1 MLFTD
6 TSTNVESKKSAGGV
20 GCGNDLCVA
29 FGEVALL
36 SDSGL
41 SSELSLLGRF
51 ESRLA
56 ARKAKL
62 LAEIS
67 RRTSSGDAQQVVVD
81 ELLVSRR
88 EAKKEVEVAKALGSL
103 PETFEALESGDI
115 TAGHAKLIAR
125 TSSDGDIVEGELVG
139 KAKTEA
145 FDDFAKTVRKH
156 QNQQADKAGVSVLD
170 RQRKKRFAQAFE
182 SPDNGMLVLRAEFDQ
197 ITGAR
202 VMAVLADKERCM
214 YHNENPNMRPTPQ
227 QRRADALAELICE
240 QTLNTKNKRSGTN
253 LLVIADYCVIKQQ
266 LHNLRL
272 ANGTPITEQSF
283 RELAVDANI
292 LPAMFNNK
300 TQRLWLGRS
309 QRTASD
315 AQRIALTARDKH
327 CVGCG
332 TDPLW
337 CRAHHIKYWSHG
349 GETNLDNLTLV
360 GDRCHHKIHDN
371 GWQITRN
378 PTTKKLELKPPNT
391 RYQHHL
397 QAGKHLQHHQP
408 NEHHP
413 PQNKPEMAVSPASIP
428 QLK

>member
-6 TSTNVESKKSAGGV
+6 TSTNTKAATSGDGL
-20 GCGNDLCVA
+20 GCGNPTCVA
-29 FGEVALL
+29 FGDVVSL
-36 SDSGL
+36 SDAGL
-41 SSELSLLGRF
+41 TAELSLLGRC

-62 LAEIS
+62 LAELA
-67 RRTSSGDAQQVVVD
+67 RRSSSGDAQQVVTS
-81 ELLVSRR
+81 ELLISKR
-88 EAKKEVEVAKALGSL
+88 EAKKEVETAKQLESL
-103 PETFEALESGDI
+103 PQTSGALASGDI

-125 TSSDGDIVEGELVG
+125 TSSEGKIVEGELVD
-139 KAKTEA
+139 KAKTEG
-145 FDDFAKTVRKH
+145 FDDFAKTVRRH
-156 QNQQADKAGVSVLD
+156 QNEQAEKAGVSVLE

-202 VMAVLADKERCM
+202 VMTALSAKEQQL
-214 YHNENPNMRPTPQ
+214 YYSENPANRPTPQ
-227 QRRADALAELICE
+227 QRRADALAELLCQ
-240 QTLNTKNKRSGTN
+240 QTPNGKTVKKLGTN
-253 LLVIADYCVIKQQ
+253 LLVLADYCTIKQQ

-272 ANGTPITEQSF
+272 ANGSPITIDAF
-283 RELAVDANI
+283 RELAVEANI

-327 CVGCG
+327 CIGCG

-349 GETNLDNLTLV
+349 GTTDIDNLTLV
-360 GDRCHHKIHDN
+360 CDRCHHKIHDN
-371 GWQITRN
+371 GWQIHKH
-378 PTTKKLELKPPNT
+378 PTTKKLELKPPNS
-391 RYQHHL
+391 RYQHHR
-397 QAGKHLQHHQP
+397 QTSQQP
-408 NEHHP
+408 LLRTK
-413 PQNKPEMAVSPASIP
+413 QKPATKPASIP

>member
-6 TSTNVESKKSAGGV
+6 TPTNIKSKKPAGGV
-20 GCGNDLCVA
+20 GCGNDVCVA
-29 FGEVALL
+29 FGDIASL

-41 SSELSLLGRF
+41 ACELSLLGRF

-67 RRTSSGDAQQVVVD
+67 RRSSAGDAQQVATG
-81 ELLVSRR
+81 ELLISKR
-88 EAKKEVEVAKALGSL
+88 EAKKEVEVAKELESL

-115 TAGHAKLIAR
+115 PAGHAKLIAR
-125 TSSDGDIVEGELVG
+125 TASDGKIVEQELVD
-139 KAKTEA
+139 KAKTQV

-156 QNQQADKAGVSVLD
+156 QNEQADKSGVSVLE

-197 ITGAR
+197 ITGAQ
-202 VMAVLADKERCM
+202 VMTALADKERCM
-214 YHNENPNMRPTPQ
+214 YHSENPKNRPTPQ
-227 QRRADALAELICE
+227 QRRADALAELICQ
-240 QTLNTKNKRSGTN
+240 QTPNSKNRRLGAN
-253 LLVIADYCVIKQQ
+253 LLIIADYCTVKQQ
-266 LHNLRL
+266 LRNLRL
-272 ANGTPITEQSF
+272 ANGSPITEQSL

-292 LPAMFNNK
+292 LPAVFNNK

-309 QRTASD
+309 QRTATN

-327 CVGCG
+327 CIGCG

-349 GETNLDNLTLV
+349 GETNFDNLTLV
-360 GDRCHHKIHDN
+360 CDRCHHKIHDH
-371 GWQITRN
+371 GWQIHKH
-378 PTTKKLELKPPNT
+378 PTTKKLELKPPPT
-391 RYQHHL
+391 Q
-397 QAGKHLQHHQP
+397 K
-408 NEHHP
+408 P
-413 PQNKPEMAVSPASIP
+413 PLRNKPKPLTKSANFP